1 MSGATPTAPR
11 RDFSWLHSGPLQ
23 IFVAGMACL
32 LVLVC
37 LFGPALAPF
46 DPTALS
52 TGRRFE
58 PPSLA
63 HLMGTD
69 HLGRDVFS
77 RFLTGARI
85 SIGIGLV
92 AAAMSTALGLLVGSV
107 AGYCEGWVDEA
118 LMRVTEMFMVIPRFF
133 LALLMVALFG
143 ASALNIIMAIA
154 LLTWP
159 VTARLVRAEFIALR
173 HRQFVQ
179 RATMAGAGHWHIV
192 TREILPNCMGVTIV
206 SGTLLCAEAML
217 LEAGLSYF
225 GLGDPSSGS
234 WGLMLYEAQSYL
246 RNAWW
251 LSGFPGLGIFL
262 AVMTFNVLG
271 DSLNDAYNP
280 RSGDTSR
287 VSS

>member
-1 MSGATPTAPR
+1 MNAVQAAPR
-11 RDFSWLHSGPLQ
+11 RDFLRLRTSPLQ
-23 IFVAGMACL
+23 TAVVGMAL
-32 LVLVC
+32 GLVVICIL
-37 LFGPALAPF
+37 GPALAPF
-46 DPTALS
+46 DPVALA

-58 PPSLA
+58 PPSLS
-63 HLMGTD
+63 HFMGTD

-77 RFLTGARI
+77 RFLSGARI
-85 SIGIGLV
+85 SIGIGLL
-92 AAAMSTALGLLVGSV
+92 AAAISTSFGMLVGAV

-118 LMRVTEMFMVIPRFF
+118 LMRITEMFMVIPRFF

-143 ASALNIIMAIA
+143 ASALNIILAIA

-159 VTARLVRAEFIALR
+159 VTARLVRAEFMGLR

-179 RATMAGAGHWHIV
+179 RAKMAGAGHGHIIA
-192 TREILPNCMGVTIV
+192 REILPNCLGVIIV
-206 SGTLLCAEAML
+206 SGTLLCAEAIL

-251 LSGFPGLGIFL
+251 LSAFPGLGIFL
-262 AVMTFNVLG
+262 AVLTFNVLG
-271 DSLNDAYNP
+271 DGLSEAYNP

-287 VSS
+287 VSA

>member
-1 MSGATPTAPR
+1 MMGKGRKALFRRVSWFSSGA
-11 RDFSWLHSGPLQ
+11 LK
-23 IFVAGMACL
+23 L
-32 LVLVC
+32 LVGATALLLILVC
-37 LFGPALAPF
+37 LFGAALAPF
-46 DPTALS
+46 DPFALA
-52 TGRRFE
+52 TGGRFE
-58 PPSLA
+58 PPSLS

-77 RFLTGARI
+77 RFLSGARI
-85 SIGIGLV
+85 SIGIGIL
-92 AAAMSTALGLLVGSV
+92 AATISTTLGLLVGSL
-107 AGYCEGWVDEA
+107 AGYCEGWIDEA
-118 LMRVTEMFMVIPRFF
+118 LMRVTEMFMVVPRFF

-143 ASALNIIMAIA
+143 ASAFNVILAIA

-179 RATMAGAGHWHIV
+179 RARMAGAGHIYII
-192 TREILPNCMGVTIV
+192 TREILPNALGVVIV

-246 RNAWW
+246 RNAYW
-251 LSGFPGLGIFL
+251 LSAFPGLGIFL
-262 AVMTFNVLG
+262 AVLTFNVLG
-271 DSLNDAYNP
+271 DALSDFYNP

-287 VSS
+287 VNA